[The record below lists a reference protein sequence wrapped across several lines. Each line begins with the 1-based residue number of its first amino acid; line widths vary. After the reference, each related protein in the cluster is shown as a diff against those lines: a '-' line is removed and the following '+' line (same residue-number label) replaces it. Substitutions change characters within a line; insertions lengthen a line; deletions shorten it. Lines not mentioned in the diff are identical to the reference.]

1 VGKPHSPKRLCGLF
15 FLRRQRVAA
24 PGSGEA
30 ETGLGCDRRPN
41 LGRVSDQGPNRELE
55 WINPLS
61 FRKYFFLCFFLEFK
75 FKFIFFFC
83 LDLAFYDLEFGIQ
96 QAAWD
101 KDMLSADQIY
111 QRFKGFEDVNSG
123 LETATFVIHNLYNS
137 VDIRRS
143 LIKLSYDFVEF
154 IIGHKAYKTQQP
166 PLYGHIPAV
175 LTCHLATKS
184 ADIWARAHHS
194 PDGAERQS
202 LWPLKYAPRHAKTEK
217 GENLNKSLQSDVLV
231 RKMVTLFPSSVFGT
245 EKLLVIFFSAFLLI

>member
-1 VGKPHSPKRLCGLF
+1 VVYSSSDVKEWLLPDLAKPKRDWDVIVGPISAVL
-15 FLRRQRVAA
+15 VIK
-24 PGSGEA
+24 
-30 ETGLGCDRRPN
+30 DRTEN
-41 LGRVSDQGPNRELE
+41 LKE